1 MNPKET
7 WKNSKELKDN
17 EELLVEMRKKEKK
30 TEETLK

>member
-17 EELLVEMRKKEKK
+17 EELLVEMREKK
-30 TEETLK
+30 KKQETLK

>member
-17 EELLVEMRKKEKK
+17 EELLVEMREKK
-30 TEETLK
+30 QETLK

>member
-1 MNPKET
+1 MNPNET